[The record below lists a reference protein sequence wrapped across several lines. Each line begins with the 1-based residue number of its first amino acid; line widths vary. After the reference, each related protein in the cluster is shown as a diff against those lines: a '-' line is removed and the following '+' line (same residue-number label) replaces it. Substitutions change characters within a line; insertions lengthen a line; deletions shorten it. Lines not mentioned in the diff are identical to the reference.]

1 MCAPAPAVLGARAVG
16 PVQALDNCWHQVPD
30 LTAAEIVAAL
40 VDLKHEQC
48 TARFVVNIDRAGVRP
63 AAVTMAKT
71 KPLRVSS
78 RRATVPPDILRTRSE
93 STLMGDLSLT
103 VLIKLNFSFIAISS
117 CWPENLSQTGCLSA
131 QGGVLPHI
139 HRWIPLAPGK
149 WIAAGPKLTAA
160 GSAG

>member
-1 MCAPAPAVLGARAVG
+1 
-16 PVQALDNCWHQVPD
+16 
-30 LTAAEIVAAL
+30 
-40 VDLKHEQC
+40 
-48 TARFVVNIDRAGVRP
+48 
-63 AAVTMAKT
+63 MAKT

-117 CWPENLSQTGCLSA
+117 CWPQNLSQTGCLSA

-160 GSAG
+160 GSGRMTQCERTSASNCSDKTHKGYSWRDQGSAGIVRKSVGRIVGRYPGGS